1 MYIAEDPLFCFYQTL
16 INLLIIREYPS
27 PIRATFP
34 LRETLSFENH
44 SELHFQPVPL
54 FHHEQKKISYA
65 WQKP

>member
-1 MYIAEDPLFCFYQTL
+1 MYIAEDPSLLFL
-16 INLLIIREYPS
+16 PNINQSIIREYPS